1 MRYIYSFGI
10 WLYWLLVRVASLF
23 NEKAAFFVKGRL
35 GLFDRLK
42 QQIDPNARYIWF
54 HVASLG
60 EFEQGRPIMERI
72 RQEHPDYKIILTFF
86 SPSGF
91 EIRKNYNGADVIC
104 YLPMDTVAGARRF
117 LQLVRPQMAVFV
129 KYEYWI
135 NYLHELKQAGIPTY
149 MVSAI
154 FLPGQAFFKW
164 WGGWYRNVLK
174 AFTHLFVQDAKS
186 VEMLASIGITNA
198 TACGDTR
205 FDRVLAIARNAK
217 QLPVCEAFKGGSR
230 PVLIAGSSWP
240 KDEDILAAYFNGKDY
255 RVIIAPHETDEAHV
269 QEIIAKL
276 PGRKCARYTQATPQT
291 AAQADV
297 LIIDCIGILSSIY
310 QYGDLA
316 YIGGGFGVGIH
327 NILEPAVY
335 GMPVV
340 FGPNYRKFRE
350 AVEMEKAGGA
360 FHIEDGAQLSLLL
373 DSLMAPGSNRLAET
387 SAIAKQFVAAN
398 SGATNLIMQSL
409 FGK

>member
-1 MRYIYSFGI
+1 MRYLYSFGI
-10 WLYWLLVRVASLF
+10 WLYWLLVRVASMF
-23 NEKAAFFVKGRL
+23 NEKAKFFVDGRL
-35 GLFDRLK
+35 GWYDKLK

-72 RQEHPDYKIILTFF
+72 KQEHPDYKILLTFF
-86 SPSGF
+86 SPSGY
-91 EIRKNYNGADVIC
+91 EIRKNYNGADIIC
-104 YLPMDTVAGARRF
+104 YLPMDTVSNACKF
-117 LQLVRPQMAVFV
+117 VDLCKPQMTVFV

-135 NYLHELKQAGIPTY
+135 NYLHELKSRNIPTY

-154 FLPGQAFFKW
+154 FLPTQAFFKW
-164 WGGWYRNVLK
+164 YGGWYRKVLGTFK
-174 AFTHLFVQDAKS
+174 HLFVQDEQS
-186 VEMLASIGITNA
+186 VNLLASIGVTNA

-205 FDRVLAIARNAK
+205 FDRVLAIAQNAK
-217 QLPVCEAFKGGSR
+217 DLPICEAFKRGEQ
-230 PVLIAGSSWP
+230 PILIAGSSWP
-240 KDEDILAAYFNGKDY
+240 KDEDLLAEYFNQKEY
-255 RVIIAPHETDEAHV
+255 RIIIAPHETDEGHV
-269 QEIIAKL
+269 QEIMGKL
-276 PGRKCARYTQATPQT
+276 KRKCVRYTKATAET
-291 AAQADV
+291 AAEADV

-310 QYGDLA
+310 KYGELA

-340 FGPNYRKFRE
+340 FGPNYHKFRE

-360 FHIEDGAQLSLLL
+360 FHIEDGKQLTMVL
-373 DSLMAPGSNRLAET
+373 DSLMTPNSPRLAET

-398 SGATNLIMQSL
+398 SGATELIMLHL
-409 FGK
+409 FSK

>member
-1 MRYIYSFGI
+1 MRYLYSLGI
-10 WLYWLLVRVASLF
+10 WMYWLLVRVASMF
-23 NEKAAFFVKGRL
+23 NEKAKFFVDGRL
-35 GLFDRLK
+35 GLLDKLK
-42 QQIDPNARYIWF
+42 QQIDPNAKYIWF

-72 RQEHPDYKIILTFF
+72 KQEHPDYKILLTFF
-86 SPSGF
+86 SPSGY

-104 YLPMDTVAGARRF
+104 YLPMDTVGNAKKF
-117 LQLVRPQMAVFV
+117 LAICKPQMAVFV

-135 NYLHELKQAGIPTY
+135 NYLHELKAADIPTY

-154 FLPGQAFFKW
+154 FLPTQAFFKW
-164 WGGWYRNVLK
+164 YGGWYRNVLTTFK
-174 AFTHLFVQDAKS
+174 HLFVQDEQS
-186 VEMLASIGITNA
+186 VNLLKTIGVENA

-205 FDRVLAIARNAK
+205 FDRVLAIAQNAK
-217 QLPVCEAFKGGSR
+217 KLPICEAFKRGEQ
-230 PVLIAGSSWP
+230 PILIAGSSWP
-240 KDEDILAAYFNGKDY
+240 KDEDLLATYFNQKDY
-255 RVIIAPHETDEAHV
+255 RIIIAPHETDDAHV
-269 QEIIAKL
+269 EEIISKL
-276 PGRKCARYTQATPQT
+276 KRKCVRYTKATEQS
-291 AAQADV
+291 AAEADV

-310 QYGDLA
+310 QYGELA

-340 FGPNYRKFRE
+340 FGPNYHKFRE

-360 FHIEDGAQLSLLL
+360 FHIEDLQQLTLVL
-373 DSLMAPGSNRLAET
+373 DSLMTPQSARLAET

-398 SGATNLIMQSL
+398 SGATDLIMKHL
-409 FGK
+409 FN

>member
-1 MRYIYSFGI
+1 MRYFYSFGI
-10 WLYWLLVRVASLF
+10 WFYWLLVRVASLF
-23 NEKAAFFVKGRL
+23 NEKARFFVDGRL
-35 GLFDRLK
+35 GLFNRLK
-42 QQIDPNARYIWF
+42 QQLDPNARYIWF

-72 RQEHPDYKIILTFF
+72 KQEHPDYKILLTFF
-86 SPSGF
+86 SPSGY
-91 EIRKNYNGADVIC
+91 EIRKNYNGADIIC
-104 YLPMDTVAGARRF
+104 YLPMDTVCNAHKF
-117 LQLVRPQMAVFV
+117 VQMCKPQMAVFV

-135 NYLHELKQAGIPTY
+135 NYLHELKSAGIPTY

-154 FLPGQAFFKW
+154 FLPSQAFFKW
-164 WGGWYRNVLK
+164 YGGWYRKVLGTFK
-174 AFTHLFVQDAKS
+174 HLFVQDAQS
-186 VEMLASIGITNA
+186 VELLATIGVTNA

-205 FDRVLAIARNAK
+205 FDRVLAIAQNAK
-217 QLPVCEAFKGGSR
+217 KLPICESFKRSEK
-230 PVLIAGSSWP
+230 PILIAGSSWP
-240 KDEDILAAYFNGKDY
+240 KDEDLLADYFNQKDY
-255 RVIIAPHETDEAHV
+255 RIIIAPHETDDAHV
-269 QEIIAKL
+269 QEIIGKL
-276 PGRKCARYTQATPQT
+276 NRKCVRYTQATEET

-340 FGPNYRKFRE
+340 FGPNYHKFRE

-360 FHIEDGAQLSLLL
+360 FHIEDGGQLTKVL
-373 DSLMAPGSNRLAET
+373 DSLMAPQSTRLSET

-398 SGATNLIMQSL
+398 SGATDLIMQHL
-409 FGK
+409 FSK